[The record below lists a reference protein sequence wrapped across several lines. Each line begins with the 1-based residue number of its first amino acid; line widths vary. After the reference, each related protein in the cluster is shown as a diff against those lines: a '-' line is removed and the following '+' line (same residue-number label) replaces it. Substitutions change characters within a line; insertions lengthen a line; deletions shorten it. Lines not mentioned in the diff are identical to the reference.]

1 MLDIFP
7 ANWSD
12 KALRVEFFGDEIDR
26 ISEVNVLTGEVL
38 VDRAHVAIFPASH
51 YATGG
56 KRWRRPS
63 RRSKRIWKPGVAEL
77 KAADRLVEAQR
88 LEQRTRYD
96 MEMMQEIGYCQGIEN
111 YSRYFD
117 GRAPGQPP
125 FTLLDYFPKDF
136 LLMIDESHVTIP
148 QIRAMYRGDLARKT
162 ELVEY
167 GFRIP
172 SAFDN
177 RPLRFEEFQERVNQV
192 ICVSATPAEYELQQ
206 ATQVAEQIIRPTAC

>member
-1 MLDIFP
+1 ME
-7 ANWSD
+7 A
-12 KALRVEFFGDEIDR
+12 ALKEIEKDMEAR
-26 ISEVNVLTGEVL
+26 
-38 VDRAHVAIFPASH
+38 
-51 YATGG
+51 
-56 KRWRRPS
+56 
-63 RRSKRIWKPGVAEL
+63 VAEL

-177 RPLRFEEFQERVNQV
+177 RPLRFEEFQERGE
-192 ICVSATPAEYELQQ
+192 PGDLR
-206 ATQVAEQIIRPTAC
+206 IRHPGGI